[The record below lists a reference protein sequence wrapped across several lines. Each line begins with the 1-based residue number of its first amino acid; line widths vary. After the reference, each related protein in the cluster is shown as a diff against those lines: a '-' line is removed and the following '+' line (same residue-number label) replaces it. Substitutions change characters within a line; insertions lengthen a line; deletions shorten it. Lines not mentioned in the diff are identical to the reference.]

1 MYRTYSIQSGDTLA
15 TSTVRD
21 FCHARLARM
30 TQIEIQEKIEK
41 NPWSVILEIKRSF
54 NFELAKFNN
63 E

>member
-1 MYRTYSIQSGDTLA
+1 MRGLI
-15 TSTVRD
+15 
-21 FCHARLARM
+21 ARM
-30 TQIEIQEKIEK
+30 SQIEIQEKIEK